1 MHRIE
6 NMLNPRSVAL
16 IGATDREDSVGQQ
29 IMKNLLIGKDMRKV
43 HAVNPNRETVMGL
56 KCFPSIT
63 EVPEHVDLA
72 VIATP
77 AKTVPGIVD
86 ECGQAGVDGAVI
98 ISAGFR
104 EVGAEG
110 KRLEDQIK
118 QFQEKHGLRILGPN
132 CLGFIRPPV
141 CLNAT
146 FLRNNPESGEIAF
159 ISQSGA
165 LGSAILDWAIST
177 HIGFSMFVSLGS
189 MLNIDFGDLID
200 YLGADPQT
208 RSIIIYMEEVGS
220 ARKFISA
227 TRGFARTKPIII
239 LKPGKYVASARA
251 MRSHT
256 GALAGNYEVY
266 AAAFKRVGAVHVDEI
281 ENLFNCA
288 SVLDSRYLPA
298 GPRLAIITNAGGP
311 GVMATDSVIDNEG
324 EMAELS
330 EDLELA
336 LEKFLPPYWSRG
348 NPIDILGDAD
358 AERYVKTIKACISN
372 PNIDGIIVIF
382 TPQGAAQSTDLAEKV
397 IKIAER
403 KLRPILT
410 VWMGEKEVEE
420 ARRLF
425 YTNDVPTFSTPEKA
439 VRTYMCMYK
448 YKRNLEL
455 LYETPEELP
464 VDLSPPRSHLK
475 LMIRKVVGEGRT
487 VLTQEEVDKFLD
499 AYRIPRAEGYLARN
513 VNEAAMAASRV
524 GYPIVLKVVSPEIIH
539 KIDIGG
545 VITGVSSGDIL
556 KKEYQNL
563 IESVRKAAPH
573 AKIHGVYVQKMKK
586 FDYELIL
593 GARKDRDFGAVI
605 LFGQGGTSVEF
616 FRDFSIALPPLNQ
629 TLAKRMMEET
639 KIYRALSRGLRHIP
653 PLDIRVL
660 EEVVV
665 KFSNLIVD
673 FPEIAE
679 MEINPL
685 VASEDDICAL
695 DARIEIDSGAL
706 KIADRYMHLAILPYP
721 TKYIVPWRL
730 KDGTEVVL
738 RPIRPED
745 EQIEHELI
753 KGLSNETSRFRFF
766 GIIKE
771 LSHEDLVRFC
781 NIDYDREMA
790 IIAEVHEGVKKK
802 EIGVGRLI
810 LEPGRKR
817 GEFAVVVADEYQRKG
832 LGTKLIDMLIE
843 IANEKGLESIY
854 GIILPENEVMIRLCE
869 KMGFTIKR
877 SREEVIATLN
887 LLRYA
892 DEVPSYPT
900 LLCCSAQKISHNPFV
915 MN

>member
-1 MHRIE
+1 MYRIE
-6 NMLNPRSVAL
+6 NMLNPKSVAL
-16 IGATDREDSVGQQ
+16 IGATDREGSVGQQ
-29 IMKNLLIGKDMRKV
+29 IIKNLLEGKDIRKV
-43 HAVNPNRETVMGL
+43 YAVNPNRETVMGL

-86 ECGQAGVDGAVI
+86 ECGQVGVDGAVI

-104 EVGAEG
+104 EVGEG
-110 KRLEDQIK
+110 GERLEDEIK

-132 CLGFIRPPV
+132 CLGFIRPHV
-141 CLNAT
+141 GLNAT
-146 FLRNNPESGEIAF
+146 FLRSTPEPGEIAF

-177 HIGFSMFVSLGS
+177 HIGFSMFASLGS
-189 MLNIDFGDLID
+189 MLDIDFGDLID
-200 YLGADPQT
+200 YLGGDPHT
-208 RSIIIYMEEVGS
+208 RSIIIYMEGVGS
-220 ARKFISA
+220 AKKFISA

-239 LKPGKYVASARA
+239 LKPGKYVASAKA

-266 AAAFKRVGAVHVDEI
+266 DAAFKRVGAVHVDEI
-281 ENLFNCA
+281 EDLFNCA

-311 GVMATDSVIDNEG
+311 GVMAMDSVIDNGG
-324 EMAELS
+324 EMADLS
-330 EDLELA
+330 EELKLA
-336 LEKFLPPYWSRG
+336 LEKFLPSCWRRG

-358 AERYVKTIKACISN
+358 IERYDKTIRACISD
-372 PNIDGIIVIF
+372 PNVDGIIVIY
-382 TPQGAAQSTDLAEKV
+382 TPQGAAQSTDLAKKV
-397 IKIAER
+397 IKVAEK

-425 YTNDVPTFSTPEKA
+425 YTHDIPTFSTPEKA

-464 VDLSPPRSHLK
+464 VDLSPPKSHLK

-499 AYRIPRAEGYLARN
+499 AYGIPRAEGYLAKN

-524 GYPIVLKVVSPEIIH
+524 GFPVVLKVVSPDIVH
-539 KIDIGG
+539 KMDIGG
-545 VITGVSSGDIL
+545 VIIGVNSGDTL
-556 KKEYQNL
+556 RNECQRL

-573 AKIHGVYVQKMKK
+573 AKIHGIYVQNMKK

-593 GARKDRDFGAVI
+593 GAKKDRDFGAVI
-605 LFGQGGTSVEF
+605 LFGRGGTGVEF
-616 FRDFSIALPPLNQ
+616 FRDFSIGLPPLNQ
-629 TLAKRMMEET
+629 TLAKRMIEET
-639 KIYRALSRGLRHIP
+639 KIYQALSRGLRNIP
-653 PLDIRVL
+653 PLDLRVL
-660 EEVVV
+660 EEVVM
-665 KFSNLIVD
+665 KFSNMIVD

-685 VASEDDICAL
+685 ATSKDEICAL
-695 DARIEIDSGAL
+695 DARMEIDPEAL
-706 KIADRYMHLAILPYP
+706 KKADHYAHLVILPYP
-721 TKYIVPWRL
+721 IKYVVPWRL
-730 KDGTEVVL
+730 KDGTEVIL
-738 RPIRPED
+738 RPIKPED

-753 KGLSNETSRFRFF
+753 KSLSNETSRFRFF
-766 GIIKE
+766 GIIRE
-771 LSHEDLVRFC
+771 LTHEDLVRFC

-790 IIAEVHEGVKKK
+790 IIAEVREGEKKK
-802 EIGVGRLI
+802 EIGVSRLI

-817 GEFAVVVADEYQRKG
+817 GEFAVVVADEYQGKG
-832 LGTKLIDMLIE
+832 LGTKLIDVLIE
-843 IANEKGLESIY
+843 IANEKGLESIF
-854 GIILPENEVMIRLCE
+854 GRILPENKVMIRLCE
-869 KMGFTIKR
+869 KMGFTVKR
-877 SREEVIATLN
+877 SREEVIATLD
-887 LLRYA
+887 L
-892 DEVPSYPT
+892 T
-900 LLCCSAQKISHNPFV
+900 F
-915 MN
+915 